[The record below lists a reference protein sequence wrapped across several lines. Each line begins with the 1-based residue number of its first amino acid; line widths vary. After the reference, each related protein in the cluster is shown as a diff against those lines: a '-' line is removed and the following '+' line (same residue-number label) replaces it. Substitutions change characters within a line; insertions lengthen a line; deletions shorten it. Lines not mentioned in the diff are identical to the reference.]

1 MNEYNLIG
9 GDILEKEKVVETFQ
23 RLTVY
28 LPPDIEKAV
37 YADFLA
43 LARSAVEEATRN
55 VTVNNRFLN
64 TQQLCAY
71 FKCGHSTIQEWRTK
85 GLRSFMKGKEV
96 MFDLKDVE
104 EFIET
109 QKQ

>member
-1 MNEYNLIG
+1 MERQEG
-9 GDILEKEKVVETFQ
+9 VGTFQ

-28 LPPDIEKAV
+28 LPSDIEKAV
-37 YADFLA
+37 YADFLT

-55 VTVNNRFLN
+55 VTVNNRYLN
-64 TQQLCAY
+64 TQQLCIY
-71 FKCGHSTIQEWRTK
+71 FKCGHATVQEWRTK

-104 EFIET
+104 EFLET
-109 QKQ
+109 QKK